1 MKGLPVKN
9 YTKEADWK
17 ILEICPVEVQKLKQT
32 VEKFYNEWLL
42 DTSRQKTYV
51 VHENTFMY
59 ELLWFNYAWRPG
71 QEVVVV
77 EKNTLY
83 DGARNELEQIY
94 SKLEEYVDGT
104 VVHSE
109 IVSMNPKSRIRVHK
123 DRGDM
128 LYLARRFHVPLKTN
142 KQAFFTVEDEN
153 FHLSEGKL
161 YELNNIKYHGVR
173 NDSDESRIHLII
185 DLLPQE
191 YVNGAANG

>member
-1 MKGLPVKN
+1 MKGLPVKT

-17 ILEICPVEVQKLKQT
+17 ILEICPVEIGHLKQT

-42 DTSRQKTYV
+42 DTSRQETYV

-71 QEVVVV
+71 QEITVV
-77 EKNTLY
+77 EKNTLR
-83 DGARNELEQIY
+83 DGARGELEQIY
-94 SKLEEYVDGT
+94 KKLEEHVGGT

-128 LYLARRFHVPLKTN
+128 LYVARRFHVPLKTN
-142 KQAFFTVEDEN
+142 DQTFFLVEDEK
-153 FHLSEGKL
+153 FTLSAGKL
-161 YELNNIKYHGVR
+161 YELNNVKYHGVR
-173 NDSDESRIHLII
+173 NDSEESRIHLII
-185 DLLPQE
+185 DLIPQE
-191 YVNGAANG
+191 HIG

>member
-1 MKGLPVKN
+1 VKT

-17 ILEICPVEVQKLKQT
+17 ILEVCPVEIKNLKQT
-32 VEKFYNEWLL
+32 VEEFYNEWLL
-42 DTSRQKTYV
+42 DTSRQETYV

-71 QEVVVV
+71 QEVAVV
-77 EKNTLY
+77 EKNTFYGEASAELQAIY
-83 DGARNELEQIY
+83 KNLEARVGGI
-94 SKLEEYVDGT
+94 

-128 LYLARRFHVPLKTN
+128 LYLARRFHIPLKTN
-142 KQAFFTVEDEN
+142 EQAFFTVEGEK

-161 YELNNIKYHGVR
+161 YELNNVKYHGVR
-173 NDSDESRIHLII
+173 NDSNESRIHLII
-185 DLLPQE
+185 DLLPRE
-191 YVNGAANG
+191 HIN